1 MSQTAKTWI
10 RRIALGLV
18 VLLLVAGAVM
28 AFQPKPVLVDLAVAE
43 RGPLEVTIDE
53 DGRTRVVDHY
63 VVSAPV
69 SGNLARIEL
78 RAGDKVET
86 GDILARIEAIEAPL
100 MDSHSRDEVVARLRA
115 AEAARRQAAATISR
129 AKVAKDFAE
138 RELERQRKLLKNN
151 SISRRAVDVAE
162 VDLESRT
169 KEVESAK
176 FGAKV
181 AKYEVEMAKAALRR
195 IDRAKAKA
203 EGKDKKTKKANKSA
217 DGEDGEVTKDDLE
230 EHEMME
236 VGSPVD
242 GTVLRV
248 HSESEGVVGPGAP
261 LLELADPTNLELV
274 VDVLTSDAIEI
285 KPGAH
290 VYVERWGGDE
300 VLNGR
305 VRLVEPS
312 AFTKISALG
321 VEEQRVNVV
330 IDLTDE
336 VDKWSALGDGYRV
349 EVRIVVW
356 EGEDVLKVPVSAL
369 FRHEEGWALYVEDG
383 GVARL
388 RAVKVGKRQGLLA
401 EVVEGL
407 EEGDKVVAHP
417 SDDVVDGVDLMDRA
431 AAG

>member
-28 AFQPKPVLVDLAVAE
+28 AFQPKPVLVDLAAAE

-53 DGRTRVVDHY
+53 DGRTRVMDHY

-78 RAGDKVET
+78 RAGDKVKT

-129 AKVAKDFAE
+129 ANVAKEFAE
-138 RELERQRKLLKNN
+138 RELKRQRKLLKNN
-151 SISRRAVDVAE
+151 SISQRAVDVAE

-203 EGKDKKTKKANKSA
+203 EGKDKKGKDKK
-217 DGEDGEVTKDDLE
+217 GEDAAAAEDNPE

-248 HSESEGVVGPGAP
+248 HHESEGVVGPGAP

-274 VDVLTSDAIEI
+274 VDVLTSDAVEI
-285 KPGAH
+285 QPGAH

-300 VLNGR
+300 TLNGR

-321 VEEQRVNVV
+321 VEEQRVNVI

-336 VDKWSALGDGYRV
+336 VEKWSALGDGYRV

-369 FRHEEGWALYVEDG
+369 FRHEDGWALYVDEG
-383 GVARL
+383 GVAKL
-388 RAVKVGKRQGLLA
+388 RPVQVGKRQGLLA
-401 EVVEGL
+401 EIVEGL